1 MNIYDFYLSAFLIII
16 FIFFFGWG
24 HVTFEALK
32 SERSF
37 FNYFLFICFLVS
49 FSLFFYMF
57 FLTVFGKYVLM
68 VHAVVNFISYK
79 DATDDFKQLAFLS
92 FFVSPLIIVGCII
105 FNAKIRYEL
114 IKDVKA
120 IFGYVSKIIDCF
132 FGIFRNL
139 YEILTSVLA
148 LLLGSIFL
156 YFALALAFFILAL
169 PVTVPMITVYRD
181 YKYNPLSEQIILV
194 LLFVLIEILVLYFI
208 GEFGRFIEKIEYH
221 LNGGI
226 NSGDAKPI
234 SLYRTYKR
242 KLNALFSKSNDI
254 DWVNKLRKLFQ
265 IFGEFIILL
274 IPNTLCT
281 LYNLVIFPY
290 TLARYIARFV
300 MRSVRSL

>member
-1 MNIYDFYLSAFLIII
+1 MNIYDFYLPVFVIII
-16 FIFFFGWG
+16 FIFLFGWG

-37 FNYFLFICFLVS
+37 SNYFSFICFLVS
-49 FSLFFYMF
+49 FVVVFYMF
-57 FLTVFGKYVLM
+57 FLMLFDEYVLM
-68 VHAVVNFISYK
+68 VQAVVNFISWK
-79 DATDDFKQLAFLS
+79 NATDDFKQLAFLS
-92 FFVSPLIIVGCII
+92 FFVSPLIIFGCII

-114 IKDVKA
+114 IKDVKT
-120 IFGYVSKIIDCF
+120 IFGYASKIIDCF

-156 YFALALAFFILAL
+156 YFALALAFFILAF
-169 PVTVPMITVYRD
+169 PVTLPMITVYRD
-181 YKYNPLSEQIILV
+181 YKYNPLSEQIMLV
-194 LLFVLIEILVLYFI
+194 FLIVLIEILVFYFI

-242 KLNALFSKSNDI
+242 KLNALFSKSNNI
-254 DWVNKLRKLFQ
+254 DWVHKLRKLFQ

-274 IPNTLCT
+274 IPYTLWT
-281 LYNLVIFPY
+281 LYNLVTFPY
-290 TLARYIARFV
+290 TLVRYIV
-300 MRSVRSL
+300 GVVVRSVRSL